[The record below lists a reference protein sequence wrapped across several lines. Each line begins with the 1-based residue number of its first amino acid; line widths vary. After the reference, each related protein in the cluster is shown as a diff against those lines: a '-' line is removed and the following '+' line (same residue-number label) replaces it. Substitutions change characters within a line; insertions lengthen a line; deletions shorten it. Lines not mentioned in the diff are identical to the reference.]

1 MRAGTAARRL
11 GAVLAITAV
20 AISGCGTKAP
30 SKAGYIVKA
39 NALCAAYNL
48 KVKALGEPVAGA
60 GAKATGVYL
69 GKAAVLSAEETT
81 KLQALKTPKGDKDT
95 LAGLYARQASQVS
108 ELKAAVKAL
117 GANDTV
123 SAEASIKQLTD
134 SGPQL
139 DKDFDAYGLTACG
152 SQSGS

>member
-1 MRAGTAARRL
+1 MATA
-11 GAVLAITAV
+11 LALTAV
-20 AISGCGTKAP
+20 AVAGCGTKAP
-30 SKAGYIVKA
+30 SKASYIVKA

-48 KVKALGEPVAGA
+48 KVKALGEPVTGA
-60 GAKATGVYL
+60 GAQATGVYL
-69 GKAAVLSAEETT
+69 GKAAALSAEETA
-81 KLQALKTPKGDKDT
+81 KLQALPTPKGDKDT
-95 LAGLYARQASQVS
+95 LVGLYARQASQVS

-123 SAEASIKQLTD
+123 SAEDSIKQLTD
-134 SGPQL
+134 SGPGL